1 MRPDDDRANSQQTK
15 RTPSPPDF
23 GPPLDEDELLAFA
36 EIDEADI
43 VAAMAWFDEHAS
55 PEWRG
60 ALDAVEAE

>member
-1 MRPDDDRANSQQTK
+1 MTPGANQTDSQPTK
-15 RTPSPPDF
+15 PTPSRPDF

-43 VAAMAWFDEHAS
+43 IAAMAWFDEHAS

-60 ALDAVEAE
+60 ALDTAEAE